1 MTDAEVEDVLTA
13 LIRGP
18 DQVLKLRA
26 IESREKLSDKKDR
39 DRAGEIGGVADHDGL
54 AVWRHTRDFLQAAGH
69 GGAFS
74 ALCWLG
80 GGRKL
85 IDLPLLRDCVAAM
98 LTEFPS
104 FWNLL
109 RGELSVVDRA
119 ILDRRLADPEWQLAE
134 RAKIWGELG
143 IDLTKRD
150 EEVNAIL
157 RKANAAAAPVAEAN
171 QHAAATNANGRAKPE
186 LEAAGAR
193 E

>member
-1 MTDAEVEDVLTA
+1 VSDAEVERA
-13 LIRGP
+13 IAEMIRSG
-18 DQVLKLRA
+18 DQTLKLKA
-26 IESREKLSDKKDR
+26 IEVRQKLVDKK
-39 DRAGEIGGVADHDGL
+39 DRAGEIGAAAADHDGL

-74 ALCWLG
+74 VLCWLG

-109 RGELSVVDRA
+109 RSELSVVDRA

-157 RKANAAAAPVAEAN
+157 RKANAAAPPVAEAN
-171 QHAAATNANGRAKPE
+171 QHAVVEGANGRAKPE